1 MEDLGGGVEGT
12 PGWPLEP
19 GMTLGKYRIVRFLGE
34 GGMGAVYEGLHVEIG
49 KRVAIKTISPAL
61 AEIPEARARFL
72 LEAQLTSR
80 VGHPHTVDVTDICM
94 EGGQAF
100 LVMEYL
106 DGEDLARHLRRCG
119 PLPCDEVVDIA
130 LPILAAIA
138 AAHDEGIVHRDLK
151 PPNIFLA
158 EMRDGSIHPKVLD
171 FGISKAPALAAFT
184 SVRTSGAILG
194 SPSYFA
200 PEQVNDPKAIS
211 PASDQYSLGVILY
224 ECVTGRLPYEGPSLA
239 AIFQAI
245 MEGNHEPASAHR
257 PDLPEA
263 FQSVIARAMSHA
275 PGDRYADV
283 REMGRALLELASP
296 KTRLLWQDQFAG
308 TPASAQSP
316 VPVTDQTPGP
326 THSPLS
332 VTAWMPGDRRAEI
345 VEARRWIPP
354 TPSAWFDDPSDSL
367 AVPRR
372 FHPARWA
379 LGTGALAVALSLAFV
394 VGTHSRTRAPTSS
407 QPPSPPSAVTAPPGT
422 PAAPTDN
429 RLGDAKPR
437 AAAQA
442 KAVATPT
449 PASTPRTAR
458 SAGPAHRPRFGPNR
472 APLIE

>member
-1 MEDLGGGVEGT
+1 MEDSGGGVEGA

-19 GMTLGKYRIVRFLGE
+19 GTNLGKYRIVRFLGE

-80 VGHPHTVDVTDICM
+80 VGHPHTVDVTDVCM

-106 DGEDLARHLRRCG
+106 DGEDLARHLRRLG
-119 PLPCDEVVDIA
+119 ALPFDEVVDIA

-245 MEGNHEPASAHR
+245 MEGNHEPAIAHR
-257 PDLPEA
+257 PDLPEP

-283 REMGRALLELASP
+283 RQMGRALLEFASP

-308 TPASAQSP
+308 TPASAHSP
-316 VPVTDQTPGP
+316 VPVTDQTPGA
-326 THSPLS
+326 THSPVS
-332 VTAWMPGDRRAEI
+332 VTAWMPGDRRAEV

-354 TPSAWFDDPSDSL
+354 TPSSWFGSADSDL
-367 AVPRR
+367 VVPRR
-372 FHPARWA
+372 FRAVRWA
-379 LGTGALAVALSLAFV
+379 IAGTAVAVAVSLAFV
-394 VGTHSRTRAPTSS
+394 VGINGRTRTPASS
-407 QPPSPPSAVTAPPGT
+407 QPPSPPSAVTAAPRPA
-422 PAAPTDN
+422 AAPTDT
-429 RLGDAKPR
+429 RRGDVTPRR
-437 AAAQA
+437 AAPV
-442 KAVATPT
+442 KAVATPEA
-449 PASTPRTAR
+449 ASTPRTAR